1 MVPSNHKPEAE
12 LARALQLAATQVKVG
27 AQYAH
32 YKNPD
37 LVYKIV
43 GHVILEATDEPAILY
58 QAQYGKKITYAR
70 ALSIW
75 LETVEWQ
82 GKTVPRFVKIKD
94 S

>member
-1 MVPSNHKPEAE
+1 MVPRNHKPEAE
-12 LARALQLAATQVKVG
+12 LARALQLAAKQVKVG

-37 LVYKIV
+37 LTYVVV
-43 GHVILEATDEPAILY
+43 GHVILEATDEPAIMY